1 MLRDIDDT
9 PFTLTEHLT
18 ELRWRLLKA
27 LLAVV
32 GTSVVC
38 LAVSPQILD
47 YSTEPLRAVLRAGS
61 RVETLV
67 VHHDPEAAAALR
79 RLIEDKERASFRGLE
94 SSVSTAVDTVRSV
107 ASSRQPIDLMLV
119 SSESIGADGAYVSDL
134 LEGVEPTPYIAY
146 LVNDPDAPAVRQL
159 QLDGATVI
167 LEPVRAPVLARITRR
182 AAGAAGKANNPDK
195 LVVLSPLE
203 VFFAYLKI
211 ALVAGLFLACPI
223 WLYQAWAF
231 VAPGLY
237 AKEKRVVL
245 PVVLSA
251 SGLFVAGGLFAYYVM
266 FPVMFDFLVNQ
277 MLPQTLAAS
286 FTVDNYIG
294 LLLRLTVAFGVVF
307 ELPLAIAMLAAIGLV
322 TPQSLSRMRKYAV
335 IVAFV
340 LGAFLTP
347 ADPISQVLMA
357 GPLIIF
363 YEIGI
368 ILARFVGRPR
378 AAVTDDA
385 NDEAGEVSEVE
396 DDSER

>member
-1 MLRDIDDT
+1 MLRDIDET

-18 ELRWRLLKA
+18 ELRVRLLKA
-27 LLAVV
+27 LLAIVA
-32 GTSVVC
+32 TSVAC
-38 LAVSPQILD
+38 LAVAPQILD
-47 YSTEPLRAVLRAGS
+47 YATEPLRAVLRDGS
-61 RVETLV
+61 RIQTLV
-67 VHHDPEAAAALR
+67 VHHQPDAGKDLESRLLAEERAEFRGRYDNLAAAV
-79 RLIEDKERASFRGLE
+79 DVVRANT
-94 SSVSTAVDTVRSV
+94 TA
-107 ASSRQPIDLMLV
+107 RQPIDLILV
-119 SSESIGADGAYVSDL
+119 SSPSIGADGAYVSDL
-134 LEGVEPTPYIAY
+134 LEGVEPAPFIAY
-146 LVNDPDAPAVRQL
+146 LVDDPDSPAVRQL

-167 LEPVRAPVLARITRR
+167 LEPVRTPVLMRILRR

-231 VAPGLY
+231 IAPGLY

-251 SGLFVAGGLFAYYVM
+251 SGLFLSGGLFAYYVM

-307 ELPLAIAMLAAIGLV
+307 ELPLVIAMLAAIGLV
-322 TPQSLSRMRKYAV
+322 TPQMLVRLRKYAI

-340 LGAFLTP
+340 AGALLTP

-368 ILARFVGRPR
+368 ILARIVGRPR
-378 AAVTDDA
+378 AAVVDA
-385 NDEAGEVSEVE
+385 DSGEVSEVK
-396 DDSER
+396 DDSDDR

>member
-1 MLRDIDDT
+1 MLRDIDET
-9 PFTLTEHLT
+9 PFTLTEHLS

-27 LLAVV
+27 LVAVV
-32 GTSVVC
+32 TTSLAC

-47 YSTEPLRAVLRAGS
+47 YATEPLRAVLRDGS
-61 RVETLV
+61 RIQTVV
-67 VHHDPEAAAALR
+67 VHHDPESGGRLR
-79 RLIEDKERASFRGLE
+79 ELVGRTERADDRGQYEKL
-94 SSVSTAVDTVRSV
+94 STAVADVRAAV
-107 ASSRQPIDLMLV
+107 GSRQPIDLLLV
-119 SSESIGADGAYVSDL
+119 SAGSIGSDGAYVSDL
-134 LEGVEPTPYIAY
+134 LDGVEPSPFIAY
-146 LVNDPDAPAVRQL
+146 LVEDADAPEVRQL

-167 LEPVRAPVLARITRR
+167 LEPVRAPVFSRILRR
-182 AAGAAGKANNPDK
+182 AAGAAGKANSPDK

-211 ALVAGLFLACPI
+211 ALVAGLFLACPV

-231 VAPGLY
+231 IAPGLY

-245 PVVLSA
+245 PVVVSA
-251 SGLFVAGGLFAYYVM
+251 SALFMAGGLFAYYVM

-307 ELPLAIAMLAAIGLV
+307 ELPLVLAMLAAIGLV
-322 TPQSLSRMRKYAV
+322 THQGLAKMRRYAI
-335 IVAFV
+335 IVAFIA
-340 LGAFLTP
+340 GAFLTP
-347 ADPISQVLMA
+347 ADPVSQILMA

-378 AAVTDDA
+378 AVVL
-385 NDEAGEVSEVE
+385 EESGEVSEVDTDRE
-396 DDSER
+396 A